1 MAIIPK
7 RRKITPEEEDVIS
20 STQWDRYTR
29 ARDNGHVDYVDLAK
43 KCDAYYQG
51 EQWDSS
57 DIAALDAEGRPA
69 LTINTI
75 LPTINTVLGEQVNRR
90 ADIRFKPRRG
100 AEQETADT
108 LTKLFSQI
116 ADNNKL
122 DWVEQQVFTDG
133 LIMDGRGY
141 FDVRIDFSDN
151 MQGEVRITAKDPL
164 DIILDP
170 DAKEYDS
177 TTWNEV
183 FETKWM
189 TLDEIEELYG
199 KEQADKLLF
208 IAENGQTY
216 GRDSVEYYE
225 TRYGDTD
232 DTDDYIGTST
242 TGYGDE
248 YRSVKAL
255 RVIERQYK
263 KLHRIDCFVDKQN
276 GDMRPVP
283 ENWSAAKTKKFA
295 KQYDLDLYSKM
306 KKRVRWTV
314 TCDKVVLFDDW
325 SPYDEFTIVPYF
337 AYFRRGRPFG
347 MVRNLLSPQ
356 EQLNKVAS
364 QELHI
369 VNTTANSGWLVESGS
384 LTSMQVE
391 DLEEHGAETGLVLE
405 YNRGSTPPGKI
416 QPNQI
421 PTGLDRI
428 SLKAAN
434 NIKEISGINDSMLG
448 TDSAEVSGVAI
459 QAKQNRGIVMIQV
472 PLDNLKKTRLYLA
485 EKVLNIIQQY
495 YTEERVIMIANGEA
509 SDEIEQNE
517 MMVINQQVGDQIIN
531 DITIGEYDVVVN
543 TTPARDSFDEVQFA
557 EALNLRQ
564 VGVAIPDDAIVQYSN
579 LNDKTELARRIR
591 TLTGQEPPSPEQ
603 QQLLQIQQQFQFQ
616 QLQLEIA
623 KLEAEVQK
631 LQSEAQV
638 NLAKAQDVSS
648 VQPQL
653 QLAEA
658 QAKLEMKQR
667 ELDLRRELSALTNS
681 TRQSQAETQAAS
693 KIAATAMSNAAKNNT
708 LVPEPVEPTP
718 PGPVN
723 IENFR

>member
-1 MAIIPK
+1 MAVLPK
-7 RRKITPEEEDVIS
+7 RRKISAQDEETIS
-20 STQWDRYTR
+20 SHQWDRYVR
-29 ARDNGHVDYVDLAK
+29 ARDNGHVDYIDLAK

-51 EQWDSS
+51 EQWDSA
-57 DIAALDAEGRPA
+57 DITALDAEGRPA

-75 LPTINTVLGEQVNRR
+75 LPTVNTVLGEQASRR

-100 AEQETADT
+100 TDQETADT
-108 LTKLFSQI
+108 LTKLFMQI

-122 DWVEQQVFTDG
+122 DWIEQQVFSDG

-170 DAKEYDS
+170 DAKDYDPK
-177 TTWNEV
+177 TWNEV

-199 KEQADKLLF
+199 KKQADKLLF
-208 IAENGQTY
+208 IAENGQSF

-232 DTDDYIGTST
+232 DSDNYIGTT
-242 TGYGDE
+242 TAGPDDE
-248 YRSVKAL
+248 YRSIKAL

-263 KLHRIDCFVDKQN
+263 KLTKVDCFLDPQN

-283 ENWSAAKTKKFA
+283 EMWSDAKTKKFA
-295 KQYDLDLYSKM
+295 KRYGLEIYSKM

-325 SPYDEFTIVPYF
+325 SPYDEFTIVPFF

-356 EQLNKVAS
+356 EQLNKVTS

-384 LTSMQVE
+384 LSSMQVE

-416 QPNQI
+416 PPNQI

-428 SLKAAN
+428 SQKAAA
-434 NIKEISGINDSMLG
+434 NIKDISGINDSMLG

-459 QAKQNRGIVMIQV
+459 QAKQNRGIIMIQV

-485 EKVLNIIQQY
+485 EKVLNLVQDF
-495 YTEERVIMIANGEA
+495 YTEERVVMIT
-509 SDEIEQNE
+509 NE
-517 MMVINQQVGDQIIN
+517 EDPMKPNEPMVINQELASNEIIN
-531 DITIGEYDVVVN
+531 DITIGEYDIVVN
-543 TTPARDSFDEVQFA
+543 TAPARDSFDEVQFA
-557 EALNLRQ
+557 EALNLRT
-564 VGVAIPDDAIVQYSN
+564 VGVAIPDDAIVEYSH
-579 LNDKTELARRIR
+579 LNRKEELAKRIR
-591 TLTGQEPPSPEQ
+591 QLTGQEPPTPEQ
-603 QQLLQIQQQFQFQ
+603 AQVQMMQQQMAMQ
-616 QLQLEIA
+616 QLQLEIS
-623 KLEAEVQK
+623 KLEAEVMK
-631 LQSEAQV
+631 LQSEAQM
-638 NLAKAQDVSS
+638 NMAKAQETASK
-648 VQPQL
+648 PQINV
-653 QLAEA
+653 ADIKS
-658 QAKLEMKQR
+658 KLEMKQR
-667 ELDLRRELSALTNS
+667 ELDLRRELASLTNQ
-681 TRQSQAETQAAS
+681 TRQNQASTQAAA
-693 KIAATAMSNAAKNNT
+693 KLATTAMTSASRAGG
-708 LVPEPVEPTP
+708 PPQQM

-723 IENFR
+723 IDNLN

>member
-509 SDEIEQNE
+509 SDEMEQNE

>member
-1 MAIIPK
+1 MAVLPK
-7 RRKITPEEEDVIS
+7 RRKISAQDEETIS
-20 STQWDRYTR
+20 SHQWDRYVR
-29 ARDNGHVDYVDLAK
+29 ARDNGHVDYIDLAK
-43 KCDAYYQG
+43 KCDAFYQG
-51 EQWDSS
+51 EQWDSA
-57 DIAALDAEGRPA
+57 DITALDAEGRPA

-75 LPTINTVLGEQVNRR
+75 LPTVNTVLGEQASRR

-100 AEQETADT
+100 TDQETADT
-108 LTKLFSQI
+108 LTKLFMQI

-122 DWVEQQVFTDG
+122 DWIEQQVFSDG

-170 DAKEYDS
+170 DAKEYDPK
-177 TTWNEV
+177 TWNEV

-199 KEQADKLLF
+199 KKQADKLLF
-208 IAENGQTY
+208 IAENGQSF

-232 DTDDYIGTST
+232 DSDNYIGTT
-242 TGYGDE
+242 TAGPDDE
-248 YRSVKAL
+248 YRSIKAL

-263 KLHRIDCFVDKQN
+263 KLTKVDCFLDPQN

-283 ENWSAAKTKKFA
+283 EMWSDAKTKKFA
-295 KQYDLDLYSKM
+295 KRYGLEIYSKM

-325 SPYDEFTIVPYF
+325 SPYDEFTIVPFF

-356 EQLNKVAS
+356 EQLNKVTS

-384 LTSMQVE
+384 LSSMQVE

-416 QPNQI
+416 PPNQI

-428 SLKAAN
+428 SQKAAA
-434 NIKEISGINDSMLG
+434 NIKDISGINDSMLG

-459 QAKQNRGIVMIQV
+459 QAKQNRGIIMIQV

-485 EKVLNIIQQY
+485 EKVLNLVQDF
-495 YTEERVIMIANGEA
+495 YTEERVVMIT
-509 SDEIEQNE
+509 NE
-517 MMVINQQVGDQIIN
+517 EDPMKPNEPMVINQELASNEIIN
-531 DITIGEYDVVVN
+531 DITIGEYDIVVN
-543 TTPARDSFDEVQFA
+543 TAPARDSFDEVQFA
-557 EALNLRQ
+557 EALNLRT
-564 VGVAIPDDAIVQYSN
+564 VGVAIPDDAIVEYSH
-579 LNDKTELARRIR
+579 LNRKEELAKRIR
-591 TLTGQEPPSPEQ
+591 QLTGQEPPTPEQ
-603 QQLLQIQQQFQFQ
+603 AQVQMMQQQMAMQ
-616 QLQLEIA
+616 QLQLEIS
-623 KLEAEVQK
+623 KLEAEVMK
-631 LQSEAQV
+631 LQSEAQM
-638 NLAKAQDVSS
+638 NMAKAQETASK
-648 VQPQL
+648 PQINV
-653 QLAEA
+653 ADIKS
-658 QAKLEMKQR
+658 KLEMKQR
-667 ELDLRRELSALTNS
+667 ELDLRRELASLTNQ
-681 TRQSQAETQAAS
+681 TRQNQASTQAAA
-693 KIAATAMSNAAKNNT
+693 KLATTAMTSASRAGG
-708 LVPEPVEPTP
+708 PPQQM

-723 IENFR
+723 IDNLN

>member
-485 EKVLNIIQQY
+485 EKVLNMMQQY

-509 SDEIEQNE
+509 SDDMEQNE

>member
-509 SDEIEQNE
+509 SGDMEQNE